1 MIDRNHPA
9 VTAPTLR
16 VIPGG
21 LSRPLPSR
29 WDGDRVKW
37 GAWETDGTTL
47 SWHLPEDRRACD
59 GCGDVEGRL
68 THCRGDLLDAGGNP
82 RRGRRLY
89 AFRCLSCGHDDVLDW
104 GYESWCLGPEDYGPN
119 GSTLDPAD
127 HYHWKDES

>member
-1 MIDRNHPA
+1 M
-9 VTAPTLR
+9 TAPTLR
-16 VIPGG
+16 VIVGG

-37 GAWETDGTTL
+37 GTWEEDRTTL
-47 SWHLPEDRRACD
+47 RGHLPDDRRACD
-59 GCGDVEGRL
+59 GCGDVEGRI
-68 THCRGDLLDAGGNP
+68 TCCRGDLLDEDGNV
-82 RRGRRLY
+82 RTERRLF

-104 GYESWCLGPEDYGPN
+104 GHESWCLGPEDYGPN